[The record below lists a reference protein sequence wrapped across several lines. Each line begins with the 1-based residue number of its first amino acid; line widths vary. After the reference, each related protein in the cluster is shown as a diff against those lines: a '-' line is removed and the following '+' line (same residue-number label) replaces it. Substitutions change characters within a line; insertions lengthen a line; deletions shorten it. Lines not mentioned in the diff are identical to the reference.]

1 MSSYLDSLTPLL
13 PNDTR
18 ERLDEALQAPDVRS
32 IFETVLRLAVGA
44 PAPESDI
51 VSGWDGLQD
60 RAARIVGEL
69 RRAEL
74 GQSHKRSRDDEPQS
88 SSKRLRSDN
97 GASPSASS
105 EDDPPIFTLHALSVS
120 SPIRKKVNITVHRSS
135 IRLVNPAT
143 QNEEHAPIPLAALQR
158 AFLLSTR
165 GKSKPHW
172 TVALMASDVPAPTG
186 KAADAS
192 KETPVPQLVF
202 GLDANLV
209 GSFST
214 TTYHAEGSP
223 RTEPYTK
230 GDATLPA
237 LRSFLSHIPVTTFEP
252 STSIFRSAL
261 APAGDGVA
269 GVEAYRGAKPG
280 TLWFLHEG
288 VLWDGKPCEF
298 FALEHLAPATKSE
311 QSYEGVRTLS
321 ATGRTCS
328 VILRRIRA
336 RSDRASST
344 GDDDDDEE
352 VEGEDIDFGMV
363 DGREQETIGRW
374 IKSHRHLFGK
384 PATSANAAP
393 GVNGGAADVKGK
405 GKAVA
410 EDPRNEDT
418 EDEED
423 SDFTMDS
430 SDDESSSDD
439 SDEEDGSG
447 GEGGGSDEE
456 GDASDDAT
464 GDEEEAEA
472 EEDLDPK
479 HHPLLRPGAMPRM
492 SRAAVEAVVG
502 MVEQDLMGTGRS
514 AAQADDS
521 DEEDELDD

>member
-18 ERLDEALQAPDVRS
+18 EQLDEVLQAPDVRS

-44 PAPESDI
+44 PAPGNEI
-51 VSGWDGLQD
+51 VSGWDALQV
-60 RAARIVGEL
+60 RAAKIVGDLKRGEL
-69 RRAEL
+69 E
-74 GQSHKRSRDDEPQS
+74 QSHKRSRDDEPQLES
-88 SSKRLRSDN
+88 SSKRQRADN
-97 GASPSASS
+97 SASPTASI

-135 IRLVNPAT
+135 IRLVNPST

-186 KAADAS
+186 KAADAL

-209 GSFST
+209 GNFST
-214 TTYHAEGSP
+214 TSYNAEGSP
-223 RTEPYTK
+223 RTESYTK
-230 GDATLPA
+230 GNASLPA
-237 LRSFLSHIPVTTFEP
+237 LRSFLSHIPITTFEP

-261 APAGDGVA
+261 APTGDGVA
-269 GVEAYRGAKPG
+269 GVEAYRGAKQG

-344 GDDDDDEE
+344 GEEDDDDE

-374 IKSHRHLFGK
+374 IKTHRHLFGK
-384 PATSANAAP
+384 PATPENSTP
-393 GVNGGAADVKGK
+393 SINGGAVDIKGK

-423 SDFTMDS
+423 SDFTMDT
-430 SDDESSSDD
+430 SDDESSSDE

-447 GEGGGSDEE
+447 AEGGGSDEE

-464 GDEEEAEA
+464 GDEAEA

-514 AAQADDS
+514 AAQAGDS
-521 DEEDELDD
+521 EEEDELDD